1 MSALAR
7 LYAHETVKPSWFEY
21 EEGDTV
27 IFEANYLV
35 PILWLALF
43 SEKHYLTWLDPE
55 GDSDDPEE
63 NRVPCLIGRKDECLS
78 LLSQRHDYLVSLF
91 SRCADIFQGFVTS
104 VNVATGQY
112 LSIEMSEVFY
122 MEEDSEAF
130 FHDVHDVLKMF
141 DNSDASALEP
151 LMRLAETQGYDRE
164 KSDFIPS
171 EPTGFRDYRY
181 HAVGLA
187 S

>member
-7 LYAHETVKPSWFEY
+7 LYAHETAKPSWFDY

-35 PILWLALF
+35 PVLWLALF
-43 SEKHYLTWLDPE
+43 SEKHSLAWLDPD

-78 LLSQRHDYLVSLF
+78 LLGQRHNYLMSLF
-91 SRCADIFQGFVTS
+91 SQCADILQDFVTS
-104 VNVATGQY
+104 IDAADGQY
-112 LSIEMSEVFY
+112 LSVEMSEVFY
-122 MEEDSEAF
+122 MEEDGEAF
-130 FHDVHDVLKMF
+130 FHDVHDILRMF
-141 DNSDASALEP
+141 DSMDTSALEQ
-151 LMRLAETQGYDRE
+151 LMRLAETKGYDQE
-164 KSDFIPS
+164 KSDYIPS

-181 HAVGLA
+181 HAIGLA